1 MADLNPS
8 ARQVL
13 LDLADRCEREEPSR
27 ELDGEIM
34 FTLFAKPVGERGY
47 LWPGDNASWS
57 FAMRFPGKDLAWFK
71 SVRRLDPDKET
82 ILVWRDG
89 DPILMNDLRVLKL
102 TSSLDAAVTLVPHHD
117 GRRWFW
123 RAGESSLYRGWA
135 HLNRVHPDNCD
146 RKDEASAN
154 AATPALA
161 LCAASLRARAEAL

>member
-1 MADLNPS
+1 MTAQPS
-8 ARQVL
+8 PRQVL

-27 ELDGEIM
+27 DL
-34 FTLFAKPVGERGY
+34 
-47 LWPGDNASWS
+47 
-57 FAMRFPGKDLAWFK
+57 DLAILNAIHAPSPEWVWR
-71 SVRRLDPDKET
+71 SGDET
-82 ILVWRDG
+82 ITRLVYGEGAPGNPVCSLDAY
-89 DPILMNDLRVLKL
+89 
-102 TSSLDAAVTLVPHHD
+102 TTSLDAAVTLVPHHD

-161 LCAASLRARAEAL
+161 LCAASLRARAEAA